1 MTIGTRLRTP
11 TIKRQRQKG
20 SCLATAGPAADQANV
35 DSAHWC
41 RVYGVGSGAVD
52 PEGIGDG
59 ASDAEPSVLGGFL
72 RAAPPVV
79 L

>member
-1 MTIGTRLRTP
+1 MGTMLRTP
-11 TIKRQRQKG
+11 TNKRQRREG
-20 SCLATAGPAADQANV
+20 SCLATAGPAASQANV
-35 DSAHWC
+35 DSAHWW
-41 RVYGVGSGAVD
+41 RVHGVGSGAVD